1 MLLLEQSDDRTAI
14 KSAAGALAELA
25 KSNPDN
31 KAAVREAKGIQVD
44 PSLHWLQLAV
54 SRAGALTYTA
64 GLCCRGC
71 SSCWKAARMTSR
83 SSRRWAEQT
92 RCFPRHDLGTL
103 MQCHSRPCRLPGH

>member
-1 MLLLEQSDDRTAI
+1 MLLLEQSDSRTAV
-14 KSAAGALAELA
+14 KNAASALADLA

-54 SRAGALTYTA
+54 SLAGVLTHAA

-71 SSCWKAARMTSR
+71 SSCWKVAQMTSK
-83 SSRRWAEQT
+83 S
-92 RCFPRHDLGTL
+92 
-103 MQCHSRPCRLPGH
+103 